1 MAKNNPAQLFQEIIG
16 KEKSVLTVLD
26 HEDEKLIIEPIEP
39 SPCTQAC
46 PAGVNVKS
54 YVSLIAS
61 GRFAEALEVVRER
74 NPLPGIC
81 GRICTHP
88 CESYCNRSTIDA
100 PVAIC
105 SLKRFIADYEL
116 ANPHLKPKKIPQT
129 KKEKI
134 AIIGSGPAGL
144 TAANDLIRNGYGV
157 TIYEALAKPGGM
169 LVAGIPSYRLPRPI
183 IDSEIDAI
191 KKLGVRI
198 KTNSKISGK
207 DAVKKIFSNGY
218 SAVFLAIGAHKG
230 KKLNIPG
237 ESKYSGI
244 IDCVDFLNQTNL
256 KHAPKLGDRV
266 IVIGGGNSAIDS
278 ARTAVR
284 LGSKE
289 VHIIYRRTRKE
300 MPANEAEIHEAEQEG
315 VLIHYL
321 SAPVKIIG
329 FNKKVTGI
337 ECLKMKLGKP
347 DESGR
352 RRPLPI
358 KGSEFIVEANNIIPA
373 ISQEPE
379 LEFLADANEFDLT
392 KWNTFAVD
400 DYFATNV
407 PGVFAG
413 GDAITGPNTVIDA
426 IAHGHLVADSI
437 NAYLSKSTKPITQ
450 SSTRVFETEIKID
463 LQKQRQTARKVMPS
477 LSAKTRNANFKEVEL
492 GFDESTAIAEAQRCL
507 RCGPCNECHICVTD
521 CDKLVNILSSPNG
534 LGEFLLRLPPEK
546 KGIINGDTA
555 WNGMISYR
563 KQQFPLKIDTIF
575 PKVRKALC
583 RGCGDCVNVCDYD
596 AIQLVQESEDK
607 QIAQINTN
615 ICRGCGTCIAHC
627 STGAMIPSY
636 NTQDWLTQRLFTI
649 DPKRKNV
656 VVFTC
661 HWNGSHVDETAFPD
675 FSSDKTQIIFIHLM
689 CSGRLESSFVLQAL
703 EAGADGVLVTGCS
716 EDSCHYE
723 FGAKVAVTSFEKTKQ
738 LVRMIGFD
746 TRRIQHQK
754 ITGNDT
760 EQFTKK
766 VNEFVSAIKKIKP
779 EITKDSLQSEQALG
793 V

>member
-1 MAKNNPAQLFQEIIG
+1 MVKDNQAQLFQEIIG
-16 KEKSVLTVLD
+16 KEKSVLTVLN
-26 HEDEKLIIEPIEP
+26 HENEKLIIEPIEP
-39 SPCTQAC
+39 SPCTLAC

-61 GRFAEALEVVRER
+61 GKFAEALEVVRER

-88 CESYCNRSTIDA
+88 CESYCNRNSIDA

-105 SLKRFIADYEL
+105 ALKRFVADYEL
-116 ANPHLKPKKIPQT
+116 ANPHLKPEKIPQT

-191 KKLGVRI
+191 KKLGVKI
-198 KTNSKISGK
+198 KTNTKIFGK
-207 DAVKKIFSNGY
+207 DAIKQLFAKSY
-218 SAVFLAIGAHKG
+218 SAVLLAIGAHKG

-256 KHAPKLGDRV
+256 KNAPKLGDRV

-300 MPANEAEIHEAEQEG
+300 MPANKAEIHEAEQEG

-329 FNKKVTGI
+329 SNKKVTGM

-358 KGSEFIVEANNIIPA
+358 KGSEFIVKANNIIPA

-379 LEFLADANEFDLT
+379 LEFLSVVNEFDLT

-400 DYFATNV
+400 NDFATNV

-413 GDAITGPNTVIDA
+413 GDAVTGPNTVIDA

-437 NAYLSKSTKPITQ
+437 NVYLRKITKPAALDSNQ
-450 SSTRVFETEIKID
+450 VFETEIKMD
-463 LQKQRQTARKVMPS
+463 LQKQRQNVRNVMPS
-477 LSAKTRNANFKEVEL
+477 LNAKTRSANFEEVEL
-492 GFDESTAIAEAQRCL
+492 GFNESAAIAEAKRCL
-507 RCGPCNECHICVTD
+507 RCGPCNECHICVSD

-546 KGIINGDTA
+546 RSITNGDTA

-575 PKVRKALC
+575 PKVKKVLC
-583 RGCGDCVNVCDYD
+583 RGCGDCVTVCDYH
-596 AIQLVQESEDK
+596 AVQLIQETEDK
-607 QIAQINTN
+607 QIAQLNTD

-636 NTQDWLTQRLFTI
+636 NTQDWLTQRLNTI

-656 VVFTC
+656 IVFTC
-661 HWNGSHVDETAFPD
+661 HWNGSHVDDTAFPD
-675 FSSDKTQIIFIHLM
+675 FSSGKTQIIFIHLM

-703 EAGADGVLVTGCS
+703 ESGVDGVLVTGCS

-723 FGAKVAVTSFEKTKQ
+723 FGAKAAVTTFTKTKQ
-738 LVRMIGFD
+738 LVRMLGFD

-760 EQFTKK
+760 QQFTKK
-766 VNEFVSAIKKIKP
+766 VNAFVSTIKKIKP
-779 EITKDSLQSEQALG
+779 QTTPDQQQSEQALG
-793 V
+793 A